1 MLENIYVLYVE
12 TLYILIYIK
21 NIYVLYV
28 ETLYI
33 LIYIGNICVLS
44 METLYILM
52 ENNIYNGIHIC
63 ELYVEYGCKYGALHT
78 YAYHIIVENLRY
90 KLEIYV

>member
-1 MLENIYVLYVE
+1 
-12 TLYILIYIK
+12 
-21 NIYVLYV
+21 
-28 ETLYI
+28 
-33 LIYIGNICVLS
+33 
-44 METLYILM
+44 M